1 MGIVVEKKQ
10 DGFFETL
17 SDGDIT
23 SARFFFDGLS
33 EIYYANGRKL
43 TIPQCGDVYQ
53 RQFGIPFSLDG
64 KLMFYYSW
72 EKGVEAISL
81 ETGVPIWKL
90 RAKHAGR
97 IAVYD
102 TYIIVIQQEIAVLK
116 VDIATGEILT
126 RIGCDAERRFDL
138 EGPYQLVDSI
148 RGKLSVLDTRD
159 MTVRKK
165 YSPLRINPNRLPSCV
180 IREAKLEGN
189 VLSISG
195 FEERATPLG
204 SPFQEPTLFTRVIDE
219 NFSEGL

>member
-81 ETGVPIWKL
+81 ETGETVWKL

-116 VDIATGEILT
+116 VDIGTGEILA
-126 RIGCDAERRFDL
+126 RIGCDAENRFDL
-138 EGPYQLVDSI
+138 EGPYQLIDSI

-165 YSPLRINPNRLPSCV
+165 YSRDIVNPNHLPTCI

-189 VLSISG
+189 VLSIFG
-195 FEERATPLG
+195 FEESAQSYNAPDYY
-204 SPFQEPTLFTRVIDE
+204 TRVIDKS
-219 NFSEGL
+219 FSEGL